1 MPTLGQLPG
10 ETTGLPLLYKP
21 EEAAVQLRIS
31 RTKVYALLRSGAIR
45 SVKIDGC
52 RRISVAALTEY
63 VAQLEGRAA

>member
-1 MPTLGQLPG
+1 M
-10 ETTGLPLLYKP
+10 LYKP
-21 EEAAVQLRIS
+21 EEVAVQLRIS

-52 RRISVAALTEY
+52 RRISATALVEY